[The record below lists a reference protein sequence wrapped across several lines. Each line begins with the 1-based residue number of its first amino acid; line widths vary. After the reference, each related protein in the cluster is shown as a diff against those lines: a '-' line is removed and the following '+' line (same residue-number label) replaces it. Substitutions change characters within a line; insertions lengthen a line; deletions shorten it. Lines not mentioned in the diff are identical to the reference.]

1 MEHKIVIPRDSCF
14 RWLVGTT
21 HPIPLFS
28 ISFVQMA
35 DSAGAFS
42 KDNQLVLDGT
52 TSIQDLHSP
61 AAFATTIL
69 QEIDQSQDLVILSAL
84 YLGTGSQESQIVER
98 AEAALKDTSNR
109 PNFRIKFFFDHS
121 RGQRGSINSVTLLT
135 ELVKNYHPR
144 AQVFLYQMPQ
154 LRGMVDYLPF
164 QLKEL
169 LGVYHCKFSVFDK
182 KAILTGANLSED
194 YFTNRQDRYFL
205 IGPQYPATNKDQT
218 DDSAQFTAHSAATP
232 SNLVPG
238 TLASYLTS
246 FADVVSKESHE
257 LLPNGTLQAPNSVR
271 SGTVSMM
278 DTDLLDLV
286 KQRRISDSDRA
297 KHAHLNINP
306 ESGDHRQCSLP
317 APTCIYP
324 LVQHAPRLRIHQ
336 ESTALSQLL
345 SQPFVSLHN
354 ALLCIA
360 TPYTNFR
367 STFLRTLLTPLQHHC
382 SVELCVPSVPA
393 HGFGSATG
401 IKGFI
406 PLLHFYSLQVEAA
419 QYIKSLEKH
428 DHASHDDKFADTQT
442 HNGATASDAAT
453 ATYHTFYYMRPEW
466 TYHTKGIWLFP
477 STMTEPSLSP
487 DEKAV
492 IFNDDTKQ
500 LKSQSGTG
508 QTGNG
513 VTKKGTNA
521 IAENTLLTYIGSSNF
536 GERSWSRDFE
546 LGFVFA
552 TTEAPLQQLFK
563 KEYINMRQHC
573 GMDNSG
579 GVNSNAMQG
588 RVKKN
593 VRGIGGPQKN
603 IPIVPTGLLP
613 QHNSVQKWL
622 LYSIARIIRS
632 FL

>member
-1 MEHKIVIPRDSCF
+1 
-14 RWLVGTT
+14 
-21 HPIPLFS
+21 
-28 ISFVQMA
+28 MA
-35 DSAGAFS
+35 DSSGSFS

-61 AAFATTIL
+61 AAFAATIL
-69 QEIDQSQDLVILSAL
+69 QEIDEAQDLVILSAL

-98 AEAALKDTSNR
+98 AEAALKDTANR
-109 PNFRIKFFFDHS
+109 PNFKIKFFFDHS

-144 AQVFLYQMPQ
+144 AQVYLYQMPQ
-154 LRGMVDYLPF
+154 LRGFVDYLPF

-205 IGPQYPATNKDQT
+205 IGPQDFTASKDQS
-218 DDSAQFTAHSAATP
+218 DDCAEFTAHSPSTP
-232 SNLVPG
+232 SNLKHT
-238 TLASYLTS
+238 TLANYLTS
-246 FADVVSKESHE
+246 FADIVSKESHE
-257 LLPNGTLQAPNSVR
+257 LLPNGTLQAPVSVR
-271 SGTVSMM
+271 NGTASTMG
-278 DTDLLDLV
+278 TDLLDLV
-286 KQRRISDSDRA
+286 KQRRNADIRS
-297 KHAHLNINP
+297 NNP
-306 ESGDHRQCSLP
+306 GQSNSHIDCTPHSTKQSPMNNEANSGDRSRQHPLP

-324 LVQHAPRLRIHQ
+324 LIQHSPLLHIHQ
-336 ESTALSQLL
+336 ESTALSRLL
-345 SQPFVSLHN
+345 TQPFVSLHN

-367 STFLRTLLTPLQHHC
+367 STFLRTLLSPLQNHC

-406 PLLHFYSLQVEAA
+406 PLLHFYSLQVEAV
-419 QYIKSLEKH
+419 QYIKSFAKINY
-428 DHASHDDKFADTQT
+428 ASHNDNFADTE
-442 HNGATASDAAT
+442 ALDDAAASDASSA
-453 ATYHTFYYMRPEW
+453 ADVYHTFYYMRPEW

-477 STMTEPSLSP
+477 SSMTESSVSSEDKEMKPTSG
-487 DEKAV
+487 
-492 IFNDDTKQ
+492 
-500 LKSQSGTG
+500 KSTSK
-508 QTGNG
+508 GN
-513 VTKKGTNA
+513 NA
-521 IAENTLLTYIGSSNF
+521 TMLTYLGSSNF

-552 TTEAPLQQLFK
+552 TAEAPLQQLFK
-563 KEYINMRQHC
+563 NEYVNMRQHC
-573 GMDNSG
+573 GMDNMSG
-579 GVNSNAMQG
+579 VSVNGVQV
-588 RVKKN
+588 RVTKN
-593 VRGIGGPQKN
+593 VRGIGGPVKN
-603 IPIVPTGLLP
+603 IPVVPTGLLP